1 MLFSR
6 FPLNKKG
13 GFILISQ
20 YIFFGGF
27 MANPYQSTTQSQ
39 LSNKL
44 LEYLRKE
51 HDKSSIDYLEPLIPL
66 QRGSGGSLLSFKLK
80 NPPSKLTDKLI
91 LRFSNAIKLEGTV
104 QKQLKK
110 NGYPVPAV
118 HHICSDNNIMG
129 LPFLIRD
136 FVNGDVL
143 GSESSNEKKAYL
155 MAKTQN
161 LLHSINPNPIIK
173 ALNEVNIDKISY
185 FDSLQIE
192 HFIFEKE
199 LVGFSIPS
207 EWKIENDI
215 SWLEPGAE
223 WVRDNKP
230 VNQKNVICHCD
241 FHPFNIIV
249 NSGKVEAVIDW
260 QLCRINELEFDIAST
275 LHILLMV
282 WPSLGRNI
290 KICSDLAEKY
300 LDMYREKNEI
310 NEDKLDYHLGVRCI
324 LGFCGMELG
333 FDVFRK
339 PGLYE
344 SQIKKFD
351 EISGIRLKK

>member
-1 MLFSR
+1 
-6 FPLNKKG
+6 
-13 GFILISQ
+13 
-20 YIFFGGF
+20 

-51 HDKSSIDYLEPLIPL
+51 HDKSSIDYLEPLTPL
-66 QRGSGGSLLSFKLK
+66 KKGSGGSLHSFRLK
-80 NPPSKLTDKLI
+80 NPPPQLSDTLI
-91 LRFSNAIKLEGTV
+91 LRFSNAIPLEGTI
-104 QKQLKK
+104 QQELKTR
-110 NGYPVPAV
+110 NYPVPTI
-118 HHICSDNNIMG
+118 HHICTDKKIMG
-129 LPFLIRD
+129 GSFLIRNYVYGNP
-136 FVNGDVL
+136 F
-143 GSESSNEKKAYL
+143 GSDPSNEKKAR
-155 MAKTQN
+155 KTAEYQN
-161 LLHSINPNPIIK
+161 ILHSINPKPIID
-173 ALNEVNIDKISY
+173 AFVEAGLDEVSY
-185 FDSLQIE
+185 LDSLQIE

-199 LVGFSIPS
+199 LIGFDLPS
-207 EWKIENDI
+207 SWKVELDI
-215 SWLEPGAE
+215 NWLEPGAE

-290 KICSDLAEKY
+290 KMCSDLAEKY

-344 SQIKKFD
+344 SQIKKFE